1 MKKTCNNI
9 LITGGLGFIGTN
21 LVKKTVSD
29 DSYRITVLDNY
40 SNTSN
45 TIDDSREFE
54 IIRGDIEDAELVST
68 AVRGKDIVVHFAAH
82 TRVIDSIE
90 TPLKNFSINVAG
102 TLNVL
107 EAMRKHQVPRIINAS
122 TGGAILGEVVPP
134 VHEEIA
140 PKPMAPYGASKLAA
154 EAYCSAYAH
163 SYGMSFMNL
172 RFSNVYGKYSINKA
186 SAVAAFI
193 KNIIRTGEVTVYG
206 DGSQTRDYLYVEDL
220 VNGIIQ
226 AMQSSCSG
234 TYQLGSGNPT
244 SINTLLDVLR
254 ETISVDF
261 KCTYKDFRP
270 GEIKHTHCDITKAR
284 NGFGYNPETTL
295 HDGIK
300 NTWEW
305 YKANYN

>member
-1 MKKTCNNI
+1 MKI

-21 LVKKTVSD
+21 LIKKLIKD
-29 DSYRITVLDNY
+29 DNYQVTVLDNY

-45 TIDDSREFE
+45 TIDDSTEFR
-54 IIRGDIEDAELVST
+54 IIEGDIENAELVSSV
-68 AVRGKDIVVHFAAH
+68 VRDNDIVVHFAAH

-90 TPLKNFSINVAG
+90 TPLKNFSINVVG
-102 TLNVL
+102 TLNIL
-107 EAMRKHQVPRIINAS
+107 EAMHKHNIPRIINAS
-122 TGGAILGEVVPP
+122 TGGAILGEVKPP

-193 KNIIRTGEVTVYG
+193 KSIIRTRKVTVYG

-220 VNGIIQ
+220 ADGIIQ
-226 AMQSSCSG
+226 AIQSSCNG
-234 TYQLGSGNPT
+234 TYQLGSGIPT
-244 SINTLLDVLR
+244 SINTLLSVLK
-254 ETISVDF
+254 ETLPVDF
-261 KCTYKDFRP
+261 ECTYENFRS
-270 GEIKHTHCDITKAR
+270 GEIKHTHCDISKAR
-284 NGFGYNPETTL
+284 NGFGYNPVTTL
-295 HDGIK
+295 QDGIK
-300 NTWEW
+300 STWEW
-305 YKANYN
+305 YKENYK

>member
-1 MKKTCNNI
+1 MVENCTNL

-21 LVKKTVSD
+21 LIKKLVND
-29 DSYRITVLDNY
+29 AKYRITVLDNY

-45 TIDDSREFE
+45 AIDDSREIE
-54 IIRGDIEDAELVST
+54 IIRGDVEDKELVAT
-68 AVRGKDIVVHFAAH
+68 VVRDKDIIVHFAAH

-90 TPLKNFSINVAG
+90 TPLKNFSINVTG
-102 TLNVL
+102 TLNIL
-107 EAMRKHQVPRIINAS
+107 EAMRQYNVPRIINAS
-122 TGGAILGEVVPP
+122 TGGAILGEVEPP

-193 KNIIRTGEVTVYG
+193 KSIIHTGEVTVYG
-206 DGSQTRDYLYVEDL
+206 NGSQTRDYLYAEDL

-226 AMQSSCSG
+226 AMQSSCNG

-244 SINTLLDVLR
+244 SINTLLGVLR
-254 ETISVDF
+254 ETLSIDF

-270 GEIKHTHCDITKAR
+270 GEIKHTHCDISKAR
-284 NGFGYNPETTL
+284 NGFGYNPAMSL